1 MCADQ
6 NADQNADQDTP
17 RHIKEV
23 AFTVY
28 HGLKKIDVPSLKDK
42 KIKDFTGFSFF
53 DRQYLPIFNY
63 IIHVV
68 QMYISLLYIYN
79 RNHNYNYKKRNNH

>member
-6 NADQNADQDTP
+6 NADQDSVADQNAAQNADQDAP

-42 KIKDFTGFSFF
+42 KIIDFTGFSFF

-63 IIHVV
+63 I
-68 QMYISLLYIYN
+68 QY
-79 RNHNYNYKKRNNH
+79 